1 MSGMAGL
8 AMICGV
14 RASARVRE
22 GRDGGEVGRAKPYTY
37 DGSEVPW

>member
-1 MSGMAGL
+1 MAGL

-14 RASARVRE
+14 RASARVR